1 MTNITPIVSALIV
14 LLFALVSVFLIP
26 YIRSRTTASELAEIE
41 AWVKIA
47 VSAAEQLYTSAE
59 GEAKKNYVLNFLT
72 EHGYEIDFIEL
83 NNLIEA
89 EVLRLHAEL
98 YGAEK

>member
-1 MTNITPIVSALIV
+1 MIDITPIVSAIIV
-14 LLFALVSVFLIP
+14 LLAACVSAFVIP
-26 YIRSRTTASELAEIE
+26 YIRKKTTEADLKEIE

-47 VSAAEQLYTSAE
+47 VAAAEQLYTSTD

-72 EHGYEIDFIEL
+72 EHGYEINFDEL
-83 NNLIEA
+83 NFLIEA